1 MIWIAHPD
9 FRDSL
14 EREARGHRPMP
25 RSHACCLCITRIAEA
40 ETTAPQA
47 VRSHQTNAPQP
58 GRGDQQTPRRRGAGD
73 EQTPRR
79 RGVCKNHQRRS
90 ALAHSDHFDLDAALV
105 FLTAMSVAA
114 AKFFPAA
121 STACLACTW
130 AD

>member
-40 ETTAPQA
+40 EATAPQA
-47 VRSHQTNAPQP
+47 VRSHQTNARQA
-58 GRGDQQTPRRRGAGD
+58 GRGD
-73 EQTPRR
+73 EQTPRK